1 MTSYLGAFH
10 AKWECP
16 AKPSGRTGARAQ
28 MDALA
33 ALDLV
38 VPGETI
44 WRAIFDPTRPGEA
57 ERFMGDSPLCH
68 HRLGQ
73 HRDARKSQT
82 RREGQ
87 PLTRPRSKVA
97 PRRRPPHTFGDP

>member
-57 ERFMGDSPLCH
+57 ERFMGDTALYAITGSDSIETRESP
-68 HRLGQ
+68 
-73 HRDARKSQT
+73 
-82 RREGQ
+82 
-87 PLTRPRSKVA
+87 RPVEKGSR
-97 PRRRPPHTFGDP
+97 